1 MYIDLNVT
9 TRDDVPFLNV
19 TAGSSAD
26 FLNNPLANYMM
37 SQERHLKKSDDLVV
51 DFTVFAMAVVTMS
64 LLLIVEVLR
73 HKVDHLAKGK
83 EIFEHV
89 LEAVYRECK
98 YLLFSSSISYLV
110 L

>member
-1 MYIDLNVT
+1 
-9 TRDDVPFLNV
+9 
-19 TAGSSAD
+19 
-26 FLNNPLANYMM
+26 
-37 SQERHLKKSDDLVV
+37 
-51 DFTVFAMAVVTMS
+51 MAVVTMS

-98 YLLFSSSISYLV
+98 YLLFFISISYLM
-110 L
+110 